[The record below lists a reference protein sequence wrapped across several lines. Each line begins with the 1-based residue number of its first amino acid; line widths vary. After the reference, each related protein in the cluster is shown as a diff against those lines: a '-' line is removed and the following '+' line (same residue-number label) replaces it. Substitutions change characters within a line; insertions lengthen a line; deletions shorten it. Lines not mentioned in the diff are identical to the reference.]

1 MPNFGLATLNHSPL
15 HGVPTQWE
23 AHLDAA
29 ATAGFDGLAPDIF
42 WLRAL
47 EAEGV
52 ALETLAAGLRDRG
65 LGCMEVA
72 GIAIGDAE
80 TTRTELEENLR
91 YAAALEAEFVNAR
104 VVVPVDDALVARAA
118 ECARR
123 FGDCGTRVAL
133 EFSRGTKL
141 RSVGEA
147 LALAESMGEPG
158 VGVTIDTW
166 HFFLHPEGPAWDE
179 LAELPLDRLANV
191 QLSDGVAY
199 GEGEFGPA
207 TMDRRRL
214 PGDGVFDLGRC
225 AEVLA
230 EKGFDG
236 AVVVEVLN
244 AEERAAPVADFA
256 ARAFEASR
264 RVFRSAS

>member
-80 TTRTELEENLR
+80 TTRTELEEQRQLLEGGL
-91 YAAALEAEFVNAR
+91 AATTARIHLAATAERLQPDLVCPITQEIMQDP
-104 VVVPVDDALVARAA
+104 VVSPQPLAWFR
-118 ECARR
+118 
-123 FGDCGTRVAL
+123 
-133 EFSRGTKL
+133 L
-141 RSVGEA
+141 RSCGSGQNTNDACGAQV
-147 LALAESMGEPG
+147 AE
-158 VGVTIDTW
+158 
-166 HFFLHPEGPAWDE
+166 PAE
-179 LAELPLDRLANV
+179 IHSV
-191 QLSDGVAY
+191 
-199 GEGEFGPA
+199 
-207 TMDRRRL
+207 
-214 PGDGVFDLGRC
+214 
-225 AEVLA
+225 
-230 EKGFDG
+230 
-236 AVVVEVLN
+236 
-244 AEERAAPVADFA
+244 
-256 ARAFEASR
+256 
-264 RVFRSAS
+264 